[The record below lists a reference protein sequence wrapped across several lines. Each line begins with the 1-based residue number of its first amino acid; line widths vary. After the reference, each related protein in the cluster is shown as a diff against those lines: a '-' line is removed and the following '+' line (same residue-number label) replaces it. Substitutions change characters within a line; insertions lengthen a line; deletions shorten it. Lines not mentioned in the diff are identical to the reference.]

1 MVNQDFLNNFHTH
14 LQKGLGASLAGQP
27 TVMGGGVE
35 MDHNKGLGS
44 KLKGQVVPFYK
55 ESYQA
60 TEFLTG
66 WIPLRAPGVP
76 ALYFQVAVLNVKG
89 KNIPGVGH
97 FATFVDAPIAETVV
111 SPFVGFGSKY
121 VSMNALTDDQLT
133 AKEALK
139 SKARWTPLLE
149 ALNADKPALKA
160 GKPKSESASM
170 GGFEVKVDGLNPMGL
185 TQLAPYKGFTV
196 ITRQEAPALWAGV
209 NKPVYNWEATVEQFQ
224 LLAGFIGRFPQVGE
238 EEGQQI
244 VTGSNSSMMELLFA
258 HLEQQAMTRPG
269 YQGPSAAESPAM
281 APSPGYEPTA
291 LQPPAP
297 PAMAA
302 ESVEKVPCP
311 TCGKPVGVGFKFCPF
326 CRQELVW
333 Q

>member
-1 MVNQDFLNNFHTH
+1 M
-14 LQKGLGASLAGQP
+14 
-27 TVMGGGVE
+27 
-35 MDHNKGLGS
+35 
-44 KLKGQVVPFYK
+44 
-55 ESYQA
+55 
-60 TEFLTG
+60 
-66 WIPLRAPGVP
+66 
-76 ALYFQVAVLNVKG
+76 
-89 KNIPGVGH
+89 
-97 FATFVDAPIAETVV
+97 
-111 SPFVGFGSKY
+111 
-121 VSMNALTDDQLT
+121 
-133 AKEALK
+133 
-139 SKARWTPLLE
+139 
-149 ALNADKPALKA
+149 
-160 GKPKSESASM
+160 
-170 GGFEVKVDGLNPMGL
+170 KVDGLNPMGL